1 MKVLDRL
8 LSRPEEPSIMDLAL
22 LKLFAE
28 VAEAGTLSRPAQAAG
43 IAQSVVSRRIAAL
56 EQELGGKLFHRT
68 GRGVALTEVGQRTLP
83 RVRSI
88 LLEAERLTEDVH
100 GSSAVVR
107 GDVRIGMLTSMV
119 HPLLGELYRIVR
131 TQLQGVRLHV
141 LEGTG
146 GQLEQWLAS
155 DEIDIGILPR
165 RQRAGAAAA
174 HLLRMALHLVGP
186 PGDVLTQR
194 ATVRFSRLDRLPLV
208 VPAPPSALQRILKR
222 EARRQ
227 GISLSVAMEA
237 DSLTIQKEMVATA
250 GVYTILGIQAMQR
263 ELSEG
268 TLQAAKIVDPV
279 IERDV
284 VLTTGRKKASLSPAV
299 LAVAKI
305 ATRIAGGR

>member
-1 MKVLDRL
+1 
-8 LSRPEEPSIMDLAL
+8 MDLAL
-22 LKLFAE
+22 LRLFAE
-28 VAEAGTLSRPAQAAG
+28 VAEAGTLSRPAQATG

-56 EQELGGKLFHRT
+56 ERELGGKLFHRT
-68 GRGVALTEVGQRTLP
+68 GRGVALTEVGRRTLP

-88 LLEAERLTEDVH
+88 LLEAERLAEDVH
-100 GSSAVVR
+100 GSSTVIR

-119 HPLLGELYRIVR
+119 HPLVGELYRIVR

-155 DEIDIGILPR
+155 DAIDIGILPR
-165 RQRAGAAAA
+165 RQRAGAATQ
-174 HLLRMALHLVGP
+174 LLRIALHLVGP
-186 PGDVLTQR
+186 AGDALTQR
-194 ATVRFSRLDRLPLV
+194 PTVRFSRLDGLPLV
-208 VPAPPSALQRILKR
+208 VPAPPSVLQKILRR

-227 GISLSVAMEA
+227 GISLLVAMEA
-237 DSLTIQKEMVATA
+237 DSLTIQKEMAATA
-250 GVYTILGIQAMQR
+250 GVYTILGPQAMQR
-263 ELSEG
+263 ELREG

-279 IERDV
+279 IERDI